1 MDSFLFLD
9 FSDSMRWQPFSF
21 HSPNQTNQQ
30 RAELMLFPT
39 QKKNATRP
47 FASSRSSSLNFFY

>member
-39 QKKNATRP
+39 QKRECDP
-47 FASSRSSSLNFFY
+47 SIRLFDLFFA